1 MMTAMKSDMVNHP
14 SHYNQPGRKECIEEM
29 LDKFGI
35 VAVRHFCL
43 LNAYKYNYR
52 HAMKNGVED
61 LQKADWYMKKYR
73 ELGGDAVE

>member
-1 MMTAMKSDMVNHP
+1 MQKNETVNHP
-14 SHYNQPGRKECIEEM
+14 LHYNQTGRKECIDEM
-29 LDKFGI
+29 IDMFGT

-52 HAMKNGVED
+52 HEMKGGQED
-61 LQKADWYMKKYR
+61 IAKAEWYMKKYA

>member
-1 MMTAMKSDMVNHP
+1 MTAMKSDMVNHP

-29 LDKFGI
+29 LDQFGV

-52 HAMKNGVED
+52 HSMKNGAED
-61 LQKADWYMKKYR
+61 IQKAEWYMNKYR